1 MTSLFY
7 HSGFCSLD
15 SSPTDLDS
23 TAETSEADRDLIL
36 GYSDKMVSTSTT
48 GKNVARTINFDSDG
62 DENDDNDQSD
72 QVEDKETSEGED
84 QEDDNEFEGIHENDY
99 VLLETKEE
107 HKSKQSNIILEGN
120 DMKDTQE
127 TEEIVFQ
134 DYNIDEEDI
143 NVEDNGRIEKERTC
157 REINIKIE
165 RENVLEDD
173 VNEKESEHI
182 DEDEDCDQPSATCR
196 FVGSGVPREIKNGK
210 NRWENGWNCFL
221 M

>member
-36 GYSDKMVSTSTT
+36 GYSDKMVSTSAT

-84 QEDDNEFEGIHENDY
+84 QEDEKEFEGIHENDY

-107 HKSKQSNIILEGN
+107 HISKQSNIILEGN

-143 NVEDNGRIEKERTC
+143 NLEDNGRIEKERTC

-182 DEDEDCDQPSATCR
+182 DEHKDCDQPSATCR
-196 FVGSGVPREIKNGK
+196 FVGSGVPREMKNGK

>member
-15 SSPTDLDS
+15 SSPTDLDT

-36 GYSDKMVSTSTT
+36 GYSDKMVSTSAT

-62 DENDDNDQSD
+62 DENDDNDKSD
-72 QVEDKETSEGED
+72 QVEGKETSEGED

-107 HKSKQSNIILEGN
+107 HKSNIILEGN

-143 NVEDNGRIEKERTC
+143 EDDGKIEEERNG
-157 REINIKIE
+157 REINIKSE
-165 RENVLEDD
+165 REKVQEDD

-196 FVGSGVPREIKNGK
+196 FVGSGVPREMKNGK

>member
-15 SSPTDLDS
+15 SSPTDLDT

-36 GYSDKMVSTSTT
+36 GYSDKMVSTSAT

-62 DENDDNDQSD
+62 DENDDNDKSD
-72 QVEDKETSEGED
+72 QVEGKETSEGED

-143 NVEDNGRIEKERTC
+143 EDDGKIEEERNG
-157 REINIKIE
+157 REINIKSE
-165 RENVLEDD
+165 REKVLEDD

-182 DEDEDCDQPSATCR
+182 DEDEDEDCDQPSATCR
-196 FVGSGVPREIKNGK
+196 FVGSGVPREMKNGK

>member
-1 MTSLFY
+1 MTALFY

-15 SSPTDLDS
+15 SSPADLDS
-23 TAETSEADRDLIL
+23 TAETSETDRDLIL
-36 GYSDKMVSTSTT
+36 GDSDKMVSTSTT

-72 QVEDKETSEGED
+72 QVEGKETSEGED
-84 QEDDNEFEGIHENDY
+84 QEDDKEFEGIHEN
-99 VLLETKEE
+99 ETKEE

-143 NVEDNGRIEKERTC
+143 EDDGKIEEERNG
-157 REINIKIE
+157 REINIKSE
-165 RENVLEDD
+165 REKVLEDD

-210 NRWENGWNCFL
+210 NRWESGWNCFL

>member
-1 MTSLFY
+1 
-7 HSGFCSLD
+7 
-15 SSPTDLDS
+15 
-23 TAETSEADRDLIL
+23 
-36 GYSDKMVSTSTT
+36 
-48 GKNVARTINFDSDG
+48 
-62 DENDDNDQSD
+62 
-72 QVEDKETSEGED
+72 
-84 QEDDNEFEGIHENDY
+84 
-99 VLLETKEE
+99 
-107 HKSKQSNIILEGN
+107 
-120 DMKDTQE
+120 MKDTQE

-134 DYNIDEEDI
+134 DYKIDEEDI

-182 DEDEDCDQPSATCR
+182 DEHKDCDQPSATCR

-210 NRWENGWNCFL
+210 NRLENGWNCFL